1 MKDLYCMDDWIAL
14 MICIALMIAMI
25 AVTSFLP
32 KTWLKML
39 KLLKMSI
46 VFMYFIQVE

>member
-14 MICIALMIAMI
+14 MICIALMIA
-25 AVTSFLP
+25 VTSFLP
-32 KTWLKML
+32 ETWLKML